1 MDVCITRRVNIA
13 STETLIKPIDILL
26 KMNLTECTRAE
37 RPQATFTLSIAGITA
52 DEMNYIVKCSQNP
65 HIHWIQEVP
74 TLTTLALHKLHERRK
89 PLLC

>member
-13 STETLIKPIDILL
+13 SSETLIKPIDILL

-52 DEMNYIVKCSQNP
+52 DEMNYIC
-65 HIHWIQEVP
+65 EVF
-74 TLTTLALHKLHERRK
+74 TESSH
-89 PLLC
+89 PLDTGSSHLNNSGTPQTA